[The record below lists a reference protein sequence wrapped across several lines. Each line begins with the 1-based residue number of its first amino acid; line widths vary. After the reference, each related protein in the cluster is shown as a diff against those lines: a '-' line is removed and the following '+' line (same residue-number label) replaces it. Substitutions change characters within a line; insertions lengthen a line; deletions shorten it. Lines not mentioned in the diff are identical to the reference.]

1 MLARRSRIHKRQG
14 SKWGH
19 LDWTRRPFLHHAPS
33 HSGAAAAGCAAGPP
47 PEAAGRAVPRHLC
60 WQGHCGAKKKTVK
73 IPAMQTNT
81 HHRHFIRHKII
92 LELVRSGNA
101 NGDLEFAVRECSEP
115 KKIPKPQMPPKRQ

>member
-14 SKWGH
+14 SKWDTSTGRGALFFTMRPVTVELLPLAVQPARH
-19 LDWTRRPFLHHAPS
+19 QKRRAAPS
-33 HSGAAAAGCAAGPP
+33 RGTFV
-47 PEAAGRAVPRHLC
+47 GRATAE
-60 WQGHCGAKKKTVK
+60 QKKTVK